1 VYIMLVKP
9 KCVCFDRSN
18 SIRDED
24 STLEHTHLGRETVSG
39 KLCHF
44 ARLHGVHLAER
55 GHKKREGDIKN
66 GKMR

>member
-1 VYIMLVKP
+1 MG
-9 KCVCFDRSN
+9 SN

-44 ARLHGVHLAER
+44 ARLHEVHLAEQPQ
-55 GHKKREGDIKN
+55 KQKDIKN
-66 GKMR
+66 GEMR